1 MWLPRLNYRRAR
13 VIGETNFPRNFS
25 QSFCNLH
32 NNNNNDDNNKTR
44 GRASGKSEAGNS
56 TRHAFYRGG
65 GGGAFSILGWNL
77 RERKVASLGRQEA
90 RPWRGLLVGND
101 GRRSFI
107 GLSAPLEEN
116 FATPPPSPPPSVE
129 FREKSIIDDDLLRP
143 RDIFLEKGG
152 GIPGYLDSY
161 LQIEGRLRE
170 KFWRRFMHGSCTFL
184 HRPPLLIQRPR
195 RCAERAGS
203 REENQA
209 GANKSGEI
217 NKTFPEGCF
226 LFILAASFRP
236 PTNFSC
242 SSHGLRVNIWP
253 GRSSLKKD
261 ANLGESVEGN
271 STANFH
277 DQIPRKM
284 DTPE

>member
-1 MWLPRLNYRRAR
+1 MTIIKLGGGLVGKVRQVIQR
-13 VIGETNFPRNFS
+13 VTRFIGVVEGERFPS
-25 QSFCNLH
+25 L
-32 NNNNNDDNNKTR
+32 D
-44 GRASGKSEAGNS
+44 GIYESGKWRLSEG
-56 TRHAFYRGG
+56 RKPGRGV
-65 GGGAFSILGWNL
+65 AYSLVMTAVEVSLGWVL
-77 RERKVASLGRQEA
+77 LSRKIS
-90 RPWRGLLVGND
+90 RP
-101 GRRSFI
+101 
-107 GLSAPLEEN
+107 
-116 FATPPPSPPPSVE
+116 TPPLPPPSVE

-242 SSHGLRVNIWP
+242 WSHGLRVNIWP